1 MGAYQRLMPRM
12 VSIWLFM
19 PPDILGVPIG
29 FSMGFLTI
37 AAFEVGNGPLITLA
51 QKMYAGINNFTYLA
65 IPLFIFAAEIMSR
78 CGLTMSIVKL
88 CDALVGHIRGGL
100 AHVNILGSM
109 LFAGISGSATAD
121 ASGLGKIEI
130 EMMEKAGYRKEYAAA
145 ITAASAIIG
154 PIIPPSGI
162 MIIYAVCAANV
173 SISDMFLG
181 GIGPGVLLGIC
192 EMALCYYFA
201 VKHKHPRREK
211 RTPVRDVLV
220 VFWDSLPALGMPLII
235 MGGITTG
242 IFTATESSAIAVFYA
257 LIVAFCKKQITWKS
271 LVECCLNTAKT
282 TANTM
287 FIIAVATAMSYA
299 ITILRIPQEIV
310 SVVMENVHSPYVF
323 LLITNIILIILGCVL
338 DQSPALLMM
347 VPILLPIATQ
357 FGIDPVHFGVL
368 CCFNLTIGLIS
379 PPVGMTLF
387 VTANVAK
394 VKLTALFKEVIP
406 FVVLGYAT
414 LFLITYVPQIVTFI
428 PNLLK

>member
-1 MGAYQRLMPRM
+1 MLAA
-12 VSIWLFM
+12 VLFGLFLVVLL
-19 PPDILGVPIG
+19 LGVPIG

-51 QKMYAGINNFTYLA
+51 QKMYAGINNLTYLA

>member
-1 MGAYQRLMPRM
+1 MLGA
-12 VSIWLFM
+12 ILFGLFL
-19 PPDILGVPIG
+19 IILLLGVPIG

-37 AAFEVGNGPLITLA
+37 AAFEIGNGPLITLA
-51 QKMYAGINNFTYLA
+51 QKMYSGINNFTYLA

-88 CDALVGHIRGGL
+88 CDAVVGHIRGGL

-121 ASGLGKIEI
+121 ASGIGKIEI
-130 EMMEKAGYRKEYAAA
+130 EMMEKAGYEKEYAAS

-181 GIGPGVLLGIC
+181 GLGPGILLGVC
-192 EMALCYYFA
+192 EMLMCYYFA
-201 VKHKHPRREK
+201 VKHNHPHRDK
-211 RTPVRDVLV
+211 RSAFKEV
-220 VFWDSLPALGMPLII
+220 VVTFWDSLPALGMPIII

-242 IFTATESSAIAVFYA
+242 VFTATESSAIAVVYA
-257 LIVAFCKKQITWKS
+257 LIVAVCKKQITWKS
-271 LVECCLNTAKT
+271 LRECCLATAKT

-310 SVVMENVHSPYVF
+310 AVCMEYVHSPVVF
-323 LLITNIILIILGCVL
+323 LMLTNIILIILGCVL

-347 VPILLPIATQ
+347 VPILLPIAKQ

-394 VKLTALFKEVIP
+394 IKLTDLFKRVLP
-406 FVVLGYAT
+406 FVALGYAV

>member
-1 MGAYQRLMPRM
+1 
-12 VSIWLFM
+12 
-19 PPDILGVPIG
+19 
-29 FSMGFLTI
+29 
-37 AAFEVGNGPLITLA
+37 
-51 QKMYAGINNFTYLA
+51 
-65 IPLFIFAAEIMSR
+65 
-78 CGLTMSIVKL
+78 
-88 CDALVGHIRGGL
+88 
-100 AHVNILGSM
+100 
-109 LFAGISGSATAD
+109 
-121 ASGLGKIEI
+121 
-130 EMMEKAGYRKEYAAA
+130 MMEKAGYRKEYAAA

-394 VKLTALFKEVIP
+394 VKLTVLFKEVIP

>member
-1 MGAYQRLMPRM
+1 M
-12 VSIWLFM
+12 
-19 PPDILGVPIG
+19 
-29 FSMGFLTI
+29 
-37 AAFEVGNGPLITLA
+37 
-51 QKMYAGINNFTYLA
+51 
-65 IPLFIFAAEIMSR
+65 
-78 CGLTMSIVKL
+78 
-88 CDALVGHIRGGL
+88 
-100 AHVNILGSM
+100 
-109 LFAGISGSATAD
+109 
-121 ASGLGKIEI
+121 
-130 EMMEKAGYRKEYAAA
+130 
-145 ITAASAIIG
+145 
-154 PIIPPSGI
+154 
-162 MIIYAVCAANV
+162 
-173 SISDMFLG
+173 
-181 GIGPGVLLGIC
+181 GIC

-201 VKHKHPRREK
+201 VKHKHPSPGEAH
-211 RTPVRDVLV
+211 PVRDVLV

-338 DQSPALLMM
+338 DQSPALLDDGPHP
-347 VPILLPIATQ
+347 VAHRHAVRHRPRPLRRSVLLQP
-357 FGIDPVHFGVL
+357 DHRPDL
-368 CCFNLTIGLIS
+368 S

-406 FVVLGYAT
+406 FCCPRLRYFVPDYLC
-414 LFLITYVPQIVTFI
+414 PQIVTFI

>member
-1 MGAYQRLMPRM
+1 MLAA
-12 VSIWLFM
+12 VLFGLFLVVLL
-19 PPDILGVPIG
+19 LGVPIG

-211 RTPVRDVLV
+211 RTPVR
-220 VFWDSLPALGMPLII
+220 
-235 MGGITTG
+235 
-242 IFTATESSAIAVFYA
+242 
-257 LIVAFCKKQITWKS
+257 
-271 LVECCLNTAKT
+271 
-282 TANTM
+282 
-287 FIIAVATAMSYA
+287 
-299 ITILRIPQEIV
+299 EIGRAHV
-310 SVVMENVHSPYVF
+310 
-323 LLITNIILIILGCVL
+323 
-338 DQSPALLMM
+338 
-347 VPILLPIATQ
+347 
-357 FGIDPVHFGVL
+357 
-368 CCFNLTIGLIS
+368 
-379 PPVGMTLF
+379 
-387 VTANVAK
+387 
-394 VKLTALFKEVIP
+394 
-406 FVVLGYAT
+406 
-414 LFLITYVPQIVTFI
+414 
-428 PNLLK
+428 